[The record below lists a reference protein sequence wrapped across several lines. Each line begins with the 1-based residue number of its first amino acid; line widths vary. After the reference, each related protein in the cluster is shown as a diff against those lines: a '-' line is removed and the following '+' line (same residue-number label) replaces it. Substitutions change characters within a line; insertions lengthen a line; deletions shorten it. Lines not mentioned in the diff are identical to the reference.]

1 MKPGSYN
8 SFACSSTGISLMR
21 AMYCP
26 TGCREPKYAQQSFQR
41 KHWPSRW
48 RAAGFLFP
56 SEASPNT
63 ARSATSPPW
72 CTVESSMPR
81 NDQSPIR
88 DPQVTAVLN
97 RLHAQAG
104 RQLPDVVAHIAGRAL
119 RGLLSASSAGSDDTA
134 YYRDK
139 LIPID
144 RHQGELMYLLCR
156 SLNAQRIVE
165 YGTSFGVSTLYLA
178 SAIRDNGGDGVV
190 IGTELEPTKA
200 GIARKNFEEAG
211 LSRQINLRE
220 GDALETLKDCGGP
233 VDFLLVDG
241 WPKLAIPVL
250 RLV

>member
-1 MKPGSYN
+1 
-8 SFACSSTGISLMR
+8 
-21 AMYCP
+21 
-26 TGCREPKYAQQSFQR
+26 
-41 KHWPSRW
+41 
-48 RAAGFLFP
+48 
-56 SEASPNT
+56 
-63 ARSATSPPW
+63 
-72 CTVESSMPR
+72 MPR
-81 NDQSPIR
+81 NDHSPIR

-250 RLV
+250 RLVMPQLRRGAIVLCDDSGHSPADRKAYAEFVRAPENGFVSTHLPIYGGTELSVMTSGQQGSAES